1 MGCDELDELKT
12 CVIHVEDVSPLMSK
26 EDNELHDVIKVGTE
40 SVPSLPWPY
49 VSSDPVNE
57 YDTTEKIFY
66 KAFPWLFPGGVG
78 DFNDHREWKISAT
91 DWVARM
97 LQHEDGRFA
106 SDKMWCFFALNYST
120 RRRNQMSGRF
130 FVDGFDKDA
139 PENMDELKDRLRKG
153 DMSFIDKITYYSQ
166 RVKGSPSYW
175 RSRQAELYSWINHHV
190 KQGNGMPN
198 FFTTLSCAEYFL
210 PDVLYLLNERLKMLV
225 TLML

>member
-1 MGCDELDELKT
+1 
-12 CVIHVEDVSPLMSK
+12 
-26 EDNELHDVIKVGTE
+26 
-40 SVPSLPWPY
+40 

-78 DFNDHREWKISAT
+78 DLNDHREWKISAT

-106 SDKMWCFFALNYST
+106 SDKMWCLFALNYST